1 MEKQAIYEFMSAHR
15 HGVLATVSFGRE
27 PEAALVGIAV
37 TPELEI
43 IFDAIET
50 TRKIGNLRHNPRI
63 AFVIG
68 WGPDERTIQYEGIAD
83 EPGGSELERIK
94 RAYCAVWPSAPERDM
109 WPGHVYV
116 RVRPKWI
123 RFSSYKLPYEIEEMR
138 F

>member
-1 MEKQAIYEFMSAHR
+1 MEKEAIFEFLSAHR
-15 HGVLATVSFGRE
+15 YAVLATVAPNRA

-43 IFDAIET
+43 VFDAIES
-50 TRKIGNLRHNPRI
+50 TRKIGNLRRNPRI
-63 AFVIG
+63 AFVVG
-68 WGPDERTIQYEGIAD
+68 WDADERTMQYEGVAD
-83 EPGGSELERIK
+83 EPGGRELERIK
-94 RAYCAVWPSAPERDM
+94 QAYCAVWPSAPERDM

-123 RFSSYKLPYEIEEMR
+123 RFSSYKLPYEIEETT